1 MKTGSTL
8 ALVLLAVLL
17 AAAVPALAGAH
28 PTQVSA
34 PVFREAPTQVCGCQS
49 TAEGVSDSPA
59 AFRPADTFAPTILYD
74 EQLGA
79 TFTQSFTAMAYNVTA
94 VEQTDPT
101 SGSGPAYLLN
111 GVSGTGYWYQVGL
124 SWNWNPG
131 TDPGTGFAMSYEV
144 FSPQGD
150 SIFPTNGDGGLVD
163 FSGAVNQGDNVL
175 LNLYFNSGA
184 VIMQAHDYNTGASAS
199 ESYSARGASFFAGD
213 TLGNADVN
221 GFFTGLMTEWY
232 HPQEYL
238 SNEKEVVYMES
249 NFAISSAWMWMD
261 EYGSNGN
268 NDVFSNVTS
277 SAISFTSAPMKL
289 HEFSANG
296 LTEYMDA
303 YELITGAMNATAAGT
318 VPLTLSYSVADGGSG
333 YSAPVLHYV
342 SEGTQVNATLSTSP
356 TTYNVDVGSAW
367 NVTNS
372 LAASVGSESGGERW
386 QTDQQTNGTAT
397 AAQAI
402 ELTYYHQYSAGV
414 VYSLSGAAAP
424 APNFT
429 FTAFGAPQNASTS
442 MQPTAFW
449 VDAGTQYGMTDPLQG
464 SNSQERWMTED
475 TVNGTATSSFSLTPT
490 YQQQYFVSVRYST
503 IGGGNISSAAEV
515 YFSATSSGKEVTIA
529 MTPTAQSLWLDAG
542 SAYGL
547 TRGVGVYA
555 GIGVSI
561 NATSTVTPPAVEQ
574 WITNSTGGTITEGLA
589 IDAQYQNQYL
599 VTLHPSAA
607 AAGALSTTG
616 GWYDAG
622 SELQSTASP
631 NSGWQMEFWLPAAGS
646 NGQTG
651 STGDALSIPVNSP
664 INDTAVFY
672 AGLTISAAPGVS
684 VSYSY
689 PSGTSNGAVGQGN
702 VQAGTSA
709 VVYVPSIQ
717 VQLVAGTPSF
727 PYSFAGWSGASTLSS
742 PSISLAISGP
752 ASIGAKSTYNYL
764 DIGIILAALIALIA
778 VIAALSGRRSGKTV
792 GSPAA

>member
-17 AAAVPALAGAH
+17 AGAVPALVGAH
-28 PTQVSA
+28 PTQVSVPA
-34 PVFREAPTQVCGCQS
+34 FRETPTQICGCQS
-49 TAEGVSDSPA
+49 TAQGASGSPA
-59 AFRPADTFAPTILYD
+59 AFRPADALAPTILYD
-74 EQLGA
+74 EQLGV

-199 ESYSARGASFFAGD
+199 ESYSARGASVFDGN
-213 TLGNADVN
+213 TLGNANNN

-249 NFAISSAWMWMD
+249 NFAMSSAWMWMD
-261 EYGSNGN
+261 EYGSNGD

-277 SAISFTSAPMKL
+277 SAVSFTSAPMTL

-296 LTEYMDA
+296 ATEYMDA
-303 YELITGAMNATAAGT
+303 YELITGAMNATAPGT
-318 VPLTLSYSVADGGSG
+318 VPLTLSYSVAGGGSG
-333 YSAPVLHYV
+333 YSAPALHYV
-342 SEGTQVNATLSTSP
+342 SDGTQVNATLGTSP
-356 TTYNVDVGSAW
+356 TTYNLDIGSEW
-367 NVTNS
+367 NVTSS
-372 LAASVGSESGGERW
+372 LVASMGSGSSRERW
-386 QTDQQTNGTAT
+386 QTDGQTNGTAT
-397 AAQAI
+397 TAQAI
-402 ELTYYHQYSAGV
+402 ELTYYHQYQAGV
-414 VYSLSGAAAP
+414 RYSLSGAAAP
-424 APNFT
+424 APNFA

-449 VDAGTQYGMTDPLQG
+449 VDAGTQYGMTNPLRG
-464 SNSQERWMTED
+464 SNSQERWVTGD
-475 TVNGTATSSFSLTPT
+475 TVNGTATSSFSLMPT
-490 YQQQYFVSVRYST
+490 YQQQYLVSVRYST
-503 IGGGNISSAAEV
+503 IGGGNITSGGEV
-515 YFSATSSGKEVTIA
+515 YFSATSLGKELTVA
-529 MTPTAQSLWLDAG
+529 MMPTAQSLWLDAG

-547 TRGVGVYA
+547 TKGVGIHA

-561 NATSTVTPPAVEQ
+561 NATSIVTPPAAEQ
-574 WITNSTGGTITEGLA
+574 WITNSTGGTITEGLT

-599 VTLHPSAA
+599 VTLQPSNT
-607 AAGALSTTG
+607 AAGTLSTSG

-622 SELQSTASP
+622 AELQATASAS
-631 NSGWQMEFWLPAAGS
+631 SGWQMEFWLPAAGS
-646 NGQTG
+646 IGQTG
-651 STGDALSIPVNSP
+651 PTGDTLSIPVNGP

-689 PSGTSNGAVGQGN
+689 PTGTSNGAVGQGI
-702 VQAGTSA
+702 VPAGASM
-709 VVYVPSIQ
+709 VVYVPPIA
-717 VQLVAGTPSF
+717 VQLVAGNPSF

-764 DIGIILAALIALIA
+764 DIGITLAALIALIA
-778 VIAALSGRRSGKTV
+778 VVAALSGRRSRKTV